1 MVRGHMDKVTAVKEQ
16 IKWQFD
22 KNTHSWQDYERAKSM
37 IRDFDYQEYQELI
50 KFIANH
56 LGV

>member
-1 MVRGHMDKVTAVKEQ
+1 MDKITATKEQ
-16 IKWQFD
+16 IVQQFD
-22 KNTHSWQDYERAKSM
+22 KNTHSWHDYERAKRLVS
-37 IRDFDYQEYQELI
+37 DFNYQEYQELI

>member
-1 MVRGHMDKVTAVKEQ
+1 MDKVIAAKEQ
-16 IKWQFD
+16 IVQQFD
-22 KNTHSWQDYERAKSM
+22 KNTHSWHDYERAKNL
-37 IRDFDYQEYQELI
+37 IRVGFNYQEYQELI

>member
-1 MVRGHMDKVTAVKEQ
+1 MTKVQAMKE
-16 IKWQFD
+16 IIVERFD
-22 KNTHSWQDYERAKSM
+22 KNTHSWHDYERAKNL
-37 IRDFDYQEYQELI
+37 IRTGFNYREYSELI